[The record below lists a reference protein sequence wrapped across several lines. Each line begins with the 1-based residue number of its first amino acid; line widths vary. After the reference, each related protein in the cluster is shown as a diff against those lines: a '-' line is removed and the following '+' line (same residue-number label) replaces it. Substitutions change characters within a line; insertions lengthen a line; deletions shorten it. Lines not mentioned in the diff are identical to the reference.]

1 MKKYFS
7 GGLSACLILS
17 PLYYVPS
24 ALSISCVNTSDSF
37 QCMQQTETQL
47 RQSERKDPDNSQN
60 QSSLNIES
68 SPETLDEMRHG
79 KRLIGGGMGSIIMV
93 SLGLRKVRTVT
104 SSRSGLMSLT
114 TARTASVV
122 MVRLARLKKPQR
134 PGVLSRI

>member
-1 MKKYFS
+1 MRMKKYFS

-60 QSSLNIES
+60 QSSPNIES
-68 SPETLDEMRHG
+68 SPETLDEIRARQEAYRRWYGEHHHG
-79 KRLIGGGMGSIIMV
+79 EFGF
-93 SLGLRKVRTVT
+93 T
-104 SSRSGLMSLT
+104 
-114 TARTASVV
+114 
-122 MVRLARLKKPQR
+122 
-134 PGVLSRI
+134 